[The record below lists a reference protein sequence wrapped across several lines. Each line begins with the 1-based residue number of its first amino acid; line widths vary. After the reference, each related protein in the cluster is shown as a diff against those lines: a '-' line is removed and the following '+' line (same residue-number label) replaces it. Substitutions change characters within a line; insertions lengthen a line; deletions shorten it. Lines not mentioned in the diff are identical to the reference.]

1 MLHPPYCPEKTQDRA
16 MADTDPALLSAEDML
31 AAFARRLLTPLDV
44 LQAATE
50 RVARL
55 NPGLNAFAV
64 MNPRALE
71 EAGDST
77 ARWRAGRPIGPL
89 DGVPCTVK
97 DLVDLAG
104 FPTRRGSRTTSP
116 DPVPDDAP
124 MVVGLKA
131 AGAVILGKTTTT
143 EFGWK
148 SPGDCPLHGITRN
161 PWDPTR
167 TTGGSSS
174 GAGAAGAAG
183 FGPLHIGT
191 DAGGSVR
198 IPAAWCGLVGLKPTY
213 GRIPQ
218 WPASAF
224 ASVSCAGPMTR
235 TVRDAA
241 LMLSAMARW
250 DLRDPFCL
258 SDDPRDWRDGIEAG
272 VAGLSI
278 GVLSNP
284 GFNAPVDPDGIAAV
298 ERAAQL
304 LADAGAYVE
313 QAQAELPDTSTVFG
327 RVWGAALARL
337 VANTPAQLVDLLD
350 PGIREVASTLGG
362 MTAIEFMDAEAMRAT
377 AGHAMARLHQ
387 RFDLLLCPTVPAG
400 PPLADAPT
408 TDPIRAL
415 WTDWAPWT
423 FTFNLTRQ
431 PAISVPMGPRQDGL
445 PNSVQ
450 IAAAQF
456 RDDLVLRAAR
466 AIELAQPFAMPDL
479 G

>member
-1 MLHPPYCPEKTQDRA
+1 MPDI
-16 MADTDPALLSAEDML
+16 DPALLSAEDMVG
-31 AAFARRLLTPLDV
+31 AFARQQLTPVDV
-44 LQAATE
+44 LQAITE

-64 MNPRALE
+64 MNPGALR
-71 EAGDST
+71 EAGES
-77 ARWRAGRPIGPL
+77 ASRWRSGRPIGPL

-104 FPTRRGSRTTSP
+104 FPTRRGSRTTSSE
-116 DPVPDDAP
+116 PVADDAP

-161 PWDPTR
+161 PWNASY

-235 TVRDAA
+235 SVRDAA
-241 LMLSAMARW
+241 LMFSAMARW

-258 SDDPRDWRDGIEAG
+258 PDDARDWRDGIESG
-272 VAGLSI
+272 VAGLSV
-278 GVLSNP
+278 GVLDNP
-284 GFNAPVDPDGIAAV
+284 GFAAPVDGDGIAGV

-313 QAQAELPDTSTVFG
+313 QADAGLPDTSTAFG

-337 VANTPAQLVDLLD
+337 VAGTPSQLVGLLD
-350 PGIREVASTLGG
+350 PGIREVAASLGG
-362 MTAIEFMDAEAMRAT
+362 MTAIEFMDAETIRAA

-387 RFDLLLCPTVPAG
+387 RYDLVLCPTVPAG

-408 TDPIRAL
+408 TDPVRAL
-415 WTDWAPWT
+415 WTAWAPWT

-431 PAISVPMGPRQDGL
+431 PAITVPMGPRADGL

-466 AIELAQPFAMPDL
+466 AIELAQPFPIANL

>member
-1 MLHPPYCPEKTQDRA
+1 MPDPNPAPSRDSALLSA
-16 MADTDPALLSAEDML
+16 PALLSAEDML
-31 AAFARRLLTPLDV
+31 AAFARRRLTPIDV
-44 LQAATE
+44 LQAVTE
-50 RVARL
+50 RIARL

-64 MNPRALE
+64 MNPGALQA
-71 EAGDST
+71 AGES
-77 ARWRAGRPIGPL
+77 ASRWRSGRPIGIL

-97 DLVDLAG
+97 DLVDLGG
-104 FPTRRGSRTTSP
+104 FPTRRGSRTTST

-124 MVVGLKA
+124 MVAGLRA

-148 SPGDCPLHGITRN
+148 SPGDNPLHGITRN
-161 PWDPTR
+161 PWNPAY

-174 GAGAAGAAG
+174 GAGAAAAAG

-241 LMLSAMARW
+241 LMLSAMARY

-258 SDDPRDWRDGIEAG
+258 PDDSRNWTDRIEDG
-272 VAGLSI
+272 VAGLTI
-278 GVLSNP
+278 GVLNNP
-284 GFNAPVDPDGIAAV
+284 GFDAPVDPDGIAAV
-298 ERAAQL
+298 ERAAEL
-304 LADAGAYVE
+304 LANAGAYVE
-313 QAQAELPDTSTVFG
+313 QVDAGLPDTSLAFG
-327 RVWGAALARL
+327 RVWGAALGRL
-337 VANTPAQLVDLLD
+337 VAGMPPQMAALLD
-350 PGIREVASTLGG
+350 PGIREVAATLGG
-362 MTAIEFMDAEAMRAT
+362 MTAIDFMDAEATRAN
-377 AGHAMARLHQ
+377 AAHVMAVLHQ
-387 RFDLLLCPTVPAG
+387 RYDLVLCPTVPAG

-408 TDPIRAL
+408 VDPVRSL
-415 WTDWAPWT
+415 WTAWAPWT

-431 PAISVPMGPRQDGL
+431 PAISVPMGKRADGL

-450 IAAAQF
+450 LAAAQF

-466 AIELAQPFAMPDL
+466 AIELAQPFPVVDL

>member
-1 MLHPPYCPEKTQDRA
+1 MPDI
-16 MADTDPALLSAEDML
+16 DPALLSAEDML
-31 AAFARRLLTPLDV
+31 AAFARRQLTPVDV
-44 LQAATE
+44 LQAITE

-64 MNPRALE
+64 MNPGALQ
-71 EAGDST
+71 EAGEST
-77 ARWRAGRPIGPL
+77 SRWRSGRPIGPL

-97 DLVDLAG
+97 DLVDVAG
-104 FPTRRGSRTTSP
+104 FPTRRGSRTTSS

-124 MVVGLKA
+124 MVMGLKA

-161 PWDPTR
+161 PWNPAY

-224 ASVSCAGPMTR
+224 GSVSCAGPMTR
-235 TVRDAA
+235 TVRDTA
-241 LMLSAMARW
+241 LMFGAMARW

-258 SDDPRDWRDGIEAG
+258 PDDPRDWRDGIEAG
-272 VAGLSI
+272 VAGLTV
-278 GVLSNP
+278 GVLNNP
-284 GFNAPVDPDGIAAV
+284 GFDAPVDADGIAAV

-304 LADAGAYVE
+304 LIDAGAYVE
-313 QAQAELPDTSTVFG
+313 QADAGLPDTSTGFG

-337 VANTPAQLVDLLD
+337 VAGTPSQLVGLLE
-350 PGIREVASTLGG
+350 PGIREVADTLGG
-362 MTAIEFMDAEAMRAT
+362 MSAIEFMDAEAIRAA

-387 RFDLLLCPTVPAG
+387 RYDLVLCPTVPGG

-408 TDPIRAL
+408 VDPVRSL
-415 WTDWAPWT
+415 WTAWAPWT

-431 PAISVPMGPRQDGL
+431 PAITVPMGPRADGL

-466 AIELAQPFAMPDL
+466 AIELAQPFAVADL

>member
-1 MLHPPYCPEKTQDRA
+1 MLRATTPAGKDPPMSDF
-16 MADTDPALLSAEDML
+16 DPALLTAEEML
-31 AAFARRLLTPLDV
+31 ALYASRRLSPVDV
-44 LQAATE
+44 LQAITA
-50 RVARL
+50 RIARL
-55 NPGLNAFAV
+55 NPTYNAFAV
-64 MNPRALE
+64 LNPRALDA
-71 EAGDST
+71 AGDSA
-77 ARWRAGRPIGPL
+77 ARWRAGRPMGIL

-97 DLVDLAG
+97 DLVDVAG
-104 FPTRRGSRTTSP
+104 FPTRRGSRAT
-116 DPVPDDAP
+116 DPAPVADDAP
-124 MVVGLKA
+124 MVMGLKA
-131 AGAVILGKTTTT
+131 AGAVIIGKTTTT

-161 PWDPTR
+161 PWNPEH

-218 WPASAF
+218 WPAGAF
-224 ASVSCAGPMTR
+224 ASVACAGPMTR

-241 LMLSAMARW
+241 LMLSAMARH

-258 SDDPRDWRDGIEAG
+258 PDDPRDWRDGIEAG
-272 VAGLSI
+272 VAGLTI
-278 GVLSNP
+278 GILQTP
-284 GFNAPVDPDGIAAV
+284 GFDAPADPDAVAAV
-298 ERAAQL
+298 ELAAQV
-304 LADAGAYVE
+304 LADAGASVE
-313 QAQAELPDTSTVFG
+313 LADAGLPDTSAVFG

-337 VANTPAQLVDLLD
+337 VTTLPEQLRDLID
-350 PGIREVASTLGG
+350 PGIHEVARELGG
-362 MTAIEFMDAEAMRAT
+362 MSAIEFMAADAMRAQ

-387 RFDLLLCPTVPAG
+387 RYDLVLCPTVPAG

-408 TDPIRAL
+408 VDPIRAL
-415 WTDWAPWT
+415 WTAWAPWT

-431 PAISVPMGPRQDGL
+431 PAISVPLGSRADGL

-450 IAAAQF
+450 LAAAQY

-466 AIELAQPFAMPDL
+466 VLELASPIPVVDL